1 MAINIAKLRRLCGSR
16 SYLAPRAST
25 RCPRCG
31 RIRTGSTV
39 PTNPAHGSQ
48 ALLKGCEP
56 AIPRAAIP
64 GIVVS
69 TPCTV
74 LRPGGFFDA
83 DDSGK
88 KIPRM
93 NSESLMANSYSLPLK
108 DPQAPYFI
116 SSTLRDE
123 ARRIAANIAKQPEL
137 LRRAAGRF

>member
-1 MAINIAKLRRLCGSR
+1 MQTIA
-16 SYLAPRAST
+16 A
-25 RCPRCG
+25 
-31 RIRTGSTV
+31 
-39 PTNPAHGSQ
+39 
-48 ALLKGCEP
+48 
-56 AIPRAAIP
+56 
-64 GIVVS
+64 
-69 TPCTV
+69 
-74 LRPGGFFDA
+74 
-83 DDSGK
+83 